1 MSTVEIHCANLA
13 GSWYPEDPEELR
25 ANVERFLG
33 ERRSA
38 DPALRAILVPHAGYR
53 YSGKAAGAA
62 FAKVGRGRWH
72 RAVVVAPSHYH
83 AFAGAAVFP
92 GAGFATPLGVVRVDR
107 AAARE
112 LAACDL
118 FTATAR
124 PYAREHSLEI
134 ELPFL
139 QVVDPSIELVPVLV
153 GAPDD
158 STQLAALAPA
168 LGALDDGDTLFVVS
182 SDFTHYGAQFG
193 YLPFPPDGPDS
204 VSEELRRLD
213 FGAIDRICHGD
224 VDGFERYVHA
234 TGITV
239 CGRGPITAFLHLC
252 ARRLVGEVAAYST
265 SLDVTGDYEHSVS
278 YASLVFRPQA
288 GAAG

>member
-1 MSTVEIHCANLA
+1 
-13 GSWYPEDPEELR
+13 
-25 ANVERFLG
+25 
-33 ERRSA
+33 
-38 DPALRAILVPHAGYR
+38 
-53 YSGKAAGAA
+53 
-62 FAKVGRGRWH
+62 
-72 RAVVVAPSHYH
+72 
-83 AFAGAAVFP
+83 
-92 GAGFATPLGVVRVDR
+92 VRPVHGDGW
-107 AAARE
+107 
-112 LAACDL
+112 
-118 FTATAR
+118 
-124 PYAREHSLEI
+124 PYAREHSQI

-139 QVVDPSIELVPVLV
+139 QVVDPSIGWCPCWW
-153 GAPDD
+153 AHQN
-158 STQLAALAPA
+158 STQLAALT
-168 LGALDDGDTLFVVS
+168 GARRADGRDTLFVVS
-182 SDFTHYGAQFG
+182 SDFTHYRRSSATCVS
-193 YLPFPPDGPDS
+193 PDGPDF

-288 GAAG
+288 GRRGRVPLFDLRAQYETIRHDAERAVAGIRRPAVRPRPDGRRFEVEMRAYEGRGTRLRCLAATRCCSR